1 MTAKTARH
9 IDNAFIALLLA
20 VTLAGMLAW
29 THACPVSSDDL
40 PFSHV
45 LPDNAEAANSWVPSG
60 IPIETF
66 SQAWTSVIHHRHLNG
81 RLGDLV
87 HIMLQPMPR
96 WIGAA
101 LLSLCLCVFLG
112 LLLIWQKTAGRLK
125 PFGAALA
132 VVLLWT
138 AFPWYDGFQALVF
151 QANYVPA
158 SALST
163 AIVLILTTGRLFGA
177 KGIVGIAAMSF
188 LTGWFH
194 EAFGLSLASYTAVL
208 WLLSKRQR
216 KLSGIALLSVLAGVA
231 TNMLAGTINRMTLQ
245 VEPIVFFRNHL
256 MHFVTETWPV
266 ALAALACVY
275 GYRKAAKA
283 LKKDLL
289 KDTLPLW
296 GAILTSL
303 LIGLRLAALG
313 RVLWPAL
320 LYSVLCILYIAARIP
335 LKAKPHLR
343 HALMV
348 MFVAAYGWWWTQIV
362 KWERIVAEDVATLI
376 AQCGPNRKGAPTVSF
391 AEYTEQRKIPYYLLG
406 LAKSYVEN
414 RPEAQ
419 SLARWLTL
427 REASVLVLP
436 KELEDK
442 PFEQWPYIGEQK
454 LLRGR
459 WPMMVARDSL
469 NLDFRLTVGPGDSN
483 LPPLNRLMIAIK
495 IIYTE
500 NLDSIGGY
508 MFAERVYMPDGSV
521 AYRYFTEPLPRT
533 VANRPMAAFDTI
545 SPTR

>member
-1 MTAKTARH
+1 MPARH
-9 IDNAFIALLLA
+9 IDNTFIAILLA
-20 VTLAGMLAW
+20 VTLVGMLVW

-45 LPDNAEAANSWVPSG
+45 LPDNTEAANSWVPSG
-60 IPIETF
+60 TAIETF
-66 SQAWTSVIHHRHLNG
+66 QQAWTSVLNHRHLNG

-96 WIGAA
+96 WVEAV
-101 LLSLCLCVFLG
+101 LLSLCLCLFLE
-112 LLLIWQKTAGRLK
+112 LLLMWQKTAGRLK

-163 AIVLILTTGRLFGA
+163 AIVLTFISGRTFGA
-177 KGIVGIAAMSF
+177 KAAVGIAAMSF
-188 LTGWFH
+188 FTGWLH
-194 EAFGLSLASYTAVL
+194 EAFGLSLAAYSAVS
-208 WLLSKRQR
+208 WLLTKRKR
-216 KLSGIALLSVLAGVA
+216 KFAAIVFIATLAGVA
-231 TNMLAGTINRMTLQ
+231 VNVLCGTSGRMASQ
-245 VEPIVFFRNHL
+245 IEPFAIFRNLL

-266 ALAALACVY
+266 SLAALACAY
-275 GYRKAAKA
+275 GYRRVSKAM
-283 LKKDLL
+283 KKDLL

-320 LYSVLCILYIAARIP
+320 LYSVLCILYIAARFP
-335 LKAKPHLR
+335 HKAKPHLR

-348 MFVAAYGWWWTQIV
+348 MFVAAYGWWWVQVV

-391 AEYTEQRKIPYYLLG
+391 AKYTEQRKIPYYLLG
-406 LAKSYVEN
+406 LTKSYVEN

-469 NLDFRLTVGPGDSN
+469 NLDFSLTVGPGDSN
-483 LPPLNRLMIAIK
+483 LPPLNRLMIAMK
-495 IIYTE
+495 RIYTE
-500 NLDSIGGY
+500 NTDSIGGY

-545 SPTR
+545 SPAR